1 MATYKYRTD
10 EEMLTFL
17 SARIERLSKTLERLE
32 TLGLTQYSSAGT
44 NKSFRQQEEIRL
56 ELERAEKEYEIIN
69 ARTQGVA
76 LNPSF
81 KEMIICNRRQY

>member
-1 MATYKYRTD
+1 MATYKYRSD
-10 EEMLTFL
+10 QEQLVFLTN
-17 SARIERLSKTLERLE
+17 RIERLSKTLERLE
-32 TLGLTQYSSAGT
+32 TLGLTQYSSAGS

-56 ELERAEKEYEIIN
+56 ELERAEKEFEIIN